1 MSEATTDY
9 LAAIAHLPS
18 GAVLRVDDVSWEEY
32 ENLLADLGEND
43 SVRIFYDQG
52 RMEVMAPSSAHEKPK
67 SVIHTLVTAIRDELD
82 IDIESLGS
90 STLKKELRARGAEP
104 DDSFYIKNAARV
116 IGKEDI
122 DLNKEPPPD
131 LVVEIERTSAPL
143 NKFSI
148 YAELGVPEIWRISG
162 YHVQLYLLRGGSFEK
177 SPVSLAFPFLT
188 AQTLSEFLVY
198 GLTEGE
204 RKVSRKL
211 RDWLREHQQI
221 GS

>member
-1 MSEATTDY
+1 MSVATTDY

-32 ENLLADLGEND
+32 ENLLVDLRENN

-52 RMEVMAPSSAHEKPK
+52 KMEVMAPASAHEKPK

-90 STLKKELRARGAEP
+90 STLKTELKAKGAEP
-104 DDSFYIKNAARV
+104 DDSFYIQNALLV
-116 IGKEDI
+116 IGKDDI
-122 DLNKEPPPD
+122 DNREPPPD
-131 LVVEIERTSAPL
+131 LVVEIERTSASL

-148 YAELGVPEIWRISG
+148 YAALIVPEIWRIRG
-162 YHVQLYLLRGGSFEK
+162 YQVQIYLLTSGSFEE
-177 SPVSLAFPFLT
+177 SPVSLAFPFL
-188 AQTLSEFLVY
+188 AAKTLSEFLVL
-198 GLTEGE
+198 GLAEGE
-204 RKVSRKL
+204 RRVAREF
-211 RDWLREHQQI
+211 RDWVREHHQT

>member
-1 MSEATTDY
+1 MSVATTDY

-52 RMEVMAPSSAHEKPK
+52 RMEVMAPASAHEKPK

-90 STLKKELRARGAEP
+90 STLKTELRARGAEP
-104 DDSFYIKNAARV
+104 DDSFYVQNAALV
-116 IGKEDI
+116 IGKENI
-122 DLNKEPPPD
+122 DLNQEPPPD
-131 LVVEIERTSAPL
+131 LVVEIERTSASL
-143 NKFSI
+143 NKCSI
-148 YAELGVPEIWRISG
+148 YAALGVPEIWRIKG
-162 YHVQLYLLRGGSFEK
+162 HQVQMYLLRGASFEE

-204 RKVSRKL
+204 RKVAREF
-211 RDWLREHQQI
+211 RDWLREHHQI